1 MKEQL
6 DLHKI
11 QFTFNW
17 AQPVVIKEPEDR
29 SREIARNT
37 IKALKTCYTSHFKL
51 CIIME
56 DDAKLHPNFIDEV
69 SETWNSL
76 PKSATLLHMCPGFAW
91 GRKFRNE
98 TMHFHVNPEKNVEYP
113 KVLSRYWNDW
123 PCKHGFCATGSPVAF
138 MVESRH
144 VPLLIKKITLVE
156 V

>member
-1 MKEQL
+1 
-6 DLHKI
+6 
-11 QFTFNW
+11 
-17 AQPVVIKEPEDR
+17 
-29 SREIARNT
+29 
-37 IKALKTCYTSHFKL
+37 
-51 CIIME
+51 ME

-144 VPLLIKKITLVE
+144 VPLLIKKITYPKDYELSAKHLESHYVAME
-156 V
+156 PQLCYESSGKIYQKSNWIVNQFSKH